1 MADGPNRPNRPIRP
15 RGGGPGGRRRR
26 VVIEGGAARGRDAR
40 AARDRSA
47 QAPPRAQA
55 PAQPTGPVTVESGV
69 TVKDLS
75 AALGVQMAQ
84 IIKILMGLGQ
94 MRTAT
99 QSLSDEEVELI
110 AAEVEREVTIK
121 HAADDEE
128 AADRR
133 GRRGA
138 TSRRARPS

>member
-15 RGGGPGGRRRR
+15 RGGGQGGRRRR
-26 VVIEGGAARGRDAR
+26 VVIEGGSARRRDAR
-40 AARDRSA
+40 GARDRSQQA
-47 QAPPRAQA
+47 APRTPAPP
-55 PAQPTGPVTVESGV
+55 PTGPVTVESGV

-75 AALGVQMAQ
+75 GALGVPMSQ

-99 QSLSDEEVELI
+99 QSLSDAEVELI
-110 AAEVEREVTIK
+110 GTDVGREVTIK

-128 AADRR
+128 PETIEDAEADL
-133 GRRGA
+133 
-138 TSRRARPS
+138 SARPPVV

>member
-1 MADGPNRPNRPIRP
+1 M
-15 RGGGPGGRRRR
+15 
-26 VVIEGGAARGRDAR
+26 IEGGAARGRDAR
-40 AARDRSA
+40 AGARPLRPGAAARRSA
-47 QAPPRAQA
+47 PR
-55 PAQPTGPVTVESGV
+55 QPTGPVTVESGV

-75 AALGVQMAQ
+75 AALGVPMAQ

-121 HAADDEE
+121 HAADDE
-128 AADRR
+128 
-133 GRRGA
+133 
-138 TSRRARPS
+138 TSPRSSRTPRPT

>member
-1 MADGPNRPNRPIRP
+1 
-15 RGGGPGGRRRR
+15 
-26 VVIEGGAARGRDAR
+26 
-40 AARDRSA
+40 
-47 QAPPRAQA
+47 
-55 PAQPTGPVTVESGV
+55 
-69 TVKDLS
+69 
-75 AALGVQMAQ
+75 MAQ

-128 AADRR
+128 PSRSSR
-133 GRRGA
+133 
-138 TSRRARPS
+138 TSRQTSARARRS